1 MCFILDVSVKPFF
14 VFPLL
19 GGCSPLSS
27 ELSEMPT
34 KSKHENEE
42 MVEGKFTWLVLKTN
56 FVPLVK
62 LSVTIIRFFREGLYE
77 AA

>member
-42 MVEGKFTWLVLKTN
+42 MVEGKFT
-56 FVPLVK
+56 
-62 LSVTIIRFFREGLYE
+62 
-77 AA
+77 